1 MPLTYSGNKQMQ
13 AAKTSKDV
21 RVRLITIETPTAFAW
36 DDSEPPVLVDV
47 SPAPQVRYQFESI
60 NAEGS
65 RVDARGKVKVYGTD
79 MDPAAV
85 AFTTAGGDNVTYGDL
100 FAGIKGIAY
109 SVAEELYP
117 AGGSIS

>member
-21 RVRLITIETPTAFAW
+21 RVRLITIETPTVFE
-36 DDSEPPVLVDV
+36 DGVDA

-85 AFTTAGGDNVTYGDL
+85 AFTTAGGADVTYGDL
-100 FAGIKGIAY
+100 FAGIKGLAY
-109 SVAEELYP
+109 DVAKELYP
-117 AGGSIS
+117 SGGEVS